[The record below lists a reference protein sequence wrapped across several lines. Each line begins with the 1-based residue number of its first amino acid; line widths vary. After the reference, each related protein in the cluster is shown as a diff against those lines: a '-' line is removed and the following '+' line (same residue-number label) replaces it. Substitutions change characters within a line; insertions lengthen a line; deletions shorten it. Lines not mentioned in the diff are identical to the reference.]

1 MDVTS
6 KAGVRGV
13 SENNESNKSVNSDIK
28 NEKNSKRFA
37 AIMNIPMGLE
47 SLTQSQVQQVN
58 KTSEFQSVAYRE
70 EGTAGHGNLVIEGDA
85 KIQGYVADMPANF
98 NLETQATEGQRC
110 KKINE
115 GQEKE
120 AIVCIGSNNNIP
132 PEGDVD
138 FVAINDK
145 WYKIR
150 SGTAIVSQDP
160 NTNETIIRPKGA
172 SIGTFG
178 ISPNLDWDPNKD
190 WKNNLSDSGSV
201 VHEVNNQSPFPWSSP
216 SKSLEPVQYLNRLNT
231 EQGLAPL
238 PVTPPPAPD
247 ASI

>member
-6 KAGVRGV
+6 KAGVRRASEIKELNKQANFDV
-13 SENNESNKSVNSDIK
+13 SND
-28 NEKNSKRFA
+28 KNSKYFA
-37 AIMNIPMGLE
+37 ALMNMPMGLDL
-47 SLTQSQVQQVN
+47 LTHGQIQQVN
-58 KTSEFQSVAYRE
+58 TNNGFHPIAYRK

-85 KIQGYVADMPANF
+85 KIQGYVADMPEDF
-98 NLETQATEGQRC
+98 NPNNNSSQDRRC

-120 AIVCIGSNNNIP
+120 AIVCVGSNNNIP

-160 NTNETIIRPKGA
+160 DTNETTIKPKGVA
-172 SIGTFG
+172 IGAFGLDPTPSI
-178 ISPNLDWDPNKD
+178 L
-190 WKNNLSDSGSV
+190 
-201 VHEVNNQSPFPWSSP
+201 HEVNKNPWLWSDP
-216 SKSLEPVQYLNRLNT
+216 PKSIEPAQYLNRLNS

-238 PVTPPPAPD
+238 PVKPPTVPET
-247 ASI
+247 SI